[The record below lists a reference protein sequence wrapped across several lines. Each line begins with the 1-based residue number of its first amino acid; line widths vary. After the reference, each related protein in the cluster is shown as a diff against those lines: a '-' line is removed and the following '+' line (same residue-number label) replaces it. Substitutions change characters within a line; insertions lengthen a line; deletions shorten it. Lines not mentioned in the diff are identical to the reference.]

1 MLSRR
6 NRWITLLPVL
16 VPVLLLAA
24 CKSDGCQPARDEAA
38 PNISPKSEKGVQRIV
53 LISVDTLRP
62 SHLGTYGH
70 VRKTSPNLDALA
82 ARGAVFED
90 ASSTAPWTLPAHS
103 SMLTGFYAEQTRAR
117 TTNGVL
123 AEGIPTIAEALLA
136 EGFRTSGFANV
147 IWLRTVR
154 DLNRGFENWKLLPA
168 DETTKGAAEH
178 ITDLGIEFL
187 EQNEGQRCFLFLH
200 YFDTHSPYLSR
211 PEFERAFLPS
221 DFRESSRVTG
231 TAMQL
236 GLASADNAYIDFSQ
250 QEQEDLKKLYDAGI
264 LQLDRTLGRLFR
276 FIDERFGFDSTL
288 VIVTSDHGEA
298 FFEHGYFSHGQ
309 DQYQEQLHV
318 PLILRG
324 GPVPAGVRVDAP
336 TSIIDIAPTIFAAAG
351 VASKKKLP
359 GVDLGSYWGERE
371 IAGDE
376 RVLYS
381 QSAPGTDKD
390 VIRMARRGRF
400 KLITNSESGQRE
412 LYDLAED
419 PTEQRD
425 LSKARPK
432 LADELS
438 ALMGQFFVHP
448 DEDPPNPL
456 DLDPETVERLQELG
470 YIE

>member
-1 MLSRR
+1 MLSCR
-6 NRWITLLPVL
+6 NRRIAILLVVIPA
-16 VPVLLLAA
+16 LLLSA
-24 CKSDGCQPARDEAA
+24 CKPQGCSPAEEAA
-38 PNISPKSEKGVQRIV
+38 APEIVPKSEKGVRRIV
-53 LISVDTLRP
+53 LISVDTLHP
-62 SHLGTYGH
+62 GHLGTYGH

-90 ASSTAPWTLPAHS
+90 TSSTAPWTLPAHS

-123 AEGIPTIAEALLA
+123 AEGIPTIAETLLA
-136 EGFRTSGFANV
+136 AGFRTTGFANV
-147 IWLRTVR
+147 IWLRAVR
-154 DLNRGFENWKLLPA
+154 DLNRGFEHWKLLPA
-168 DETTKGAAEH
+168 DQTAKGAAEH

-187 EQNEGQRCFLFLH
+187 ERNEGQRCFLFLH
-200 YFDTHSPYLSR
+200 YFDTHSPYLSQ
-211 PEFERAFLPS
+211 PEFERAFLPPE
-221 DFRESSRVTG
+221 FRENSRVTG
-231 TAMQL
+231 TTMQL

-250 QEQEDLKKLYDAGI
+250 QEQGDLQKLYDAGI
-264 LQLDRTLGRLFR
+264 LQLDHTLGRLFR
-276 FIDERFGFDSTL
+276 FIDERFGFDDTL
-288 VIVTSDHGEA
+288 VIVTSDHGEG
-298 FFEHGYFSHGQ
+298 FFEHGNFSHGQ

-324 GPVPAGVRVDAP
+324 GPVPGGVRIDAP

-359 GVDLGSYWGERE
+359 GVDLGSYWGDRE
-371 IAGDE
+371 TDDDE

-419 PTEQRD
+419 PAEQRD
-425 LSKARPK
+425 LSQARPE
-432 LADELS
+432 LASELS
-438 ALMGQFFVHP
+438 ALMGEFFVHP
-448 DEDPPNPL
+448 DEDPPNPSE
-456 DLDPETVERLQELG
+456 LDPEMVERLQELG